1 MARLSTLGLF
11 CIILVLIC
19 YVPSLEARKLM
30 NIERRRI
37 VPSPEDNLV
46 LTALPK
52 GTAVPSSSPSGKG
65 PAMVIYEKLLSQH
78 FSRIDRILE
87 SNPSPGIGNRN

>member
-11 CIILVLIC
+11 VILVLIC
-19 YVPSLEARKLM
+19 YVPYLEARNLM
-30 NIERRRI
+30 SIESRRI
-37 VPSPEDNLV
+37 VPSPEDTLV

-52 GTAVPSSSPSGKG
+52 STAFPSSSPSGKG

-78 FSRIDRILE
+78 FSRIDRILQ
-87 SNPSPGIGNRN
+87 SVPSPGIGNPN